1 MSWAADEWKDGLPP
15 QALQKISQL
24 ETQLTKFKKDRE
36 QKQCQLE
43 SLEVALQNQKKKTE
57 EEKVSSVQLLRDNKH
72 LSEACEDLQKKTS
85 KLQHDV
91 TAKDGQ
97 ISHLEAKMAR
107 NKQLVDGESGKAHSQ
122 QNQMR
127 SQLEHLEQE
136 TKRLMQ
142 ENKDLSDKLASKGSS
157 TSDICLKK
165 QDSNANT
172 SSLASQSQSIQ
183 VPKMNDRQMNDRQ
196 TWSGMDWKEQLPPK
210 ALQHLGQL
218 EQQLDK
224 MRRER
229 DQKQCQLDSLDQALQ
244 NQKRKTEETKSE
256 ASSLQ
261 RELVVLSETC
271 EGLEQQRSKMQNE
284 LTAKENQNSFL
295 TGQLNNSKS
304 TMEKELATS
313 QSEQQRLQGEVTRLE
328 KEATSLEQTK
338 RELTD
343 RKAVTEQALQ
353 SHNAVVANLTLQLEV
368 ANKEKETTGRKLEEK
383 VVVLEKLTEEVK
395 ALQDRANRVTEQ
407 NDALRAT
414 IMDKDLSLEGALN
427 DADKFKAQV
436 AAKDEQISTLTKNIE
451 VTKKELEEVTKN
463 WESRQKGLRE
473 DLETTNKRLEEQL
486 AENQGKL
493 DIVSE
498 KSAKLQKEL
507 DTVRHCYT
515 EQTIS
520 LDRLKQS
527 KQQVEEEKA
536 ALEAGCKRLEEDL
549 SAAAQKAREKDEAHA
564 TVLTNVQL
572 AKKDSDI
579 ALNDVT
585 KKFEESCQDRDTVA
599 KSLKDLQAE
608 QMSFLSDRHQWQEQL
623 AGVESRLANATHKC
637 RFLVTF
643 CFLCLAGGICSVL
656 TEHMISFP

>member
-1 MSWAADEWKDGLPP
+1 MLKTQHFPGELCPPGPPTRALPLDPAKGLQRPLDP
-15 QALQKISQL
+15 G
-24 ETQLTKFKKDRE
+24 
-36 QKQCQLE
+36 
-43 SLEVALQNQKKKTE
+43 QN
-57 EEKVSSVQLLRDNKH
+57 
-72 LSEACEDLQKKTS
+72 
-85 KLQHDV
+85 
-91 TAKDGQ
+91 
-97 ISHLEAKMAR
+97 
-107 NKQLVDGESGKAHSQ
+107 
-122 QNQMR
+122 
-127 SQLEHLEQE
+127 
-136 TKRLMQ
+136 
-142 ENKDLSDKLASKGSS
+142 
-157 TSDICLKK
+157 
-165 QDSNANT
+165 
-172 SSLASQSQSIQ
+172 
-183 VPKMNDRQMNDRQ
+183 
-196 TWSGMDWKEQLPPK
+196 
-210 ALQHLGQL
+210 
-218 EQQLDK
+218 
-224 MRRER
+224 
-229 DQKQCQLDSLDQALQ
+229 ALQ

-498 KSAKLQKEL
+498 ESAKLQKEL